1 MRVDEMYPGF
11 EEWATDAPHLLIQ
24 RASMQNEMLLLDG
37 PDWDFQ
43 SWCSLRVVDAGGE
56 LLFDD
61 SLSVDLLEGPGTPPG
76 ALVGR
81 TVIAVVPDFAMDLG
95 NLTLVLD
102 DGTRIECT
110 DDTDLDPWNFRV
122 GEDDGGA

>member
-24 RASMQNEMLLLDG
+24 RASMQNEMLFLGG
-37 PDWDFQ
+37 PDWNFHT
-43 SWCSLRVVDAGGE
+43 WCSVRVVDAEGE

-110 DDTDLDPWNFRV
+110 DDTDWEPWHFR
-122 GEDDGGA
+122 GDGHDWGC

>member
-24 RASMQNEMLLLDG
+24 RASM
-37 PDWDFQ
+37 
-43 SWCSLRVVDAGGE
+43 
-56 LLFDD
+56 
-61 SLSVDLLEGPGTPPG
+61 SVDLLEGPGTPPG

-110 DDTDLDPWNFRV
+110 DDTDWEPWHFR
-122 GEDDGGA
+122 GDGHDWGA